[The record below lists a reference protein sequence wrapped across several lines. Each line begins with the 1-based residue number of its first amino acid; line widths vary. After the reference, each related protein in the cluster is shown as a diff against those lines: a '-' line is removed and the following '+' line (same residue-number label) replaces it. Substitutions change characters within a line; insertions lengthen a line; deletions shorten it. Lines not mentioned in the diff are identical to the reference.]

1 MQLGFFAAQ
10 LCSYFFV
17 YFFVVL
23 HKKFNN
29 EWCLEIKEE
38 VTVGALFFVSTR
50 RCDLVGRERGAIMHQ
65 FGTRAGDI

>member
-38 VTVGALFFVSTR
+38 VTVGALFLCLLEGVTWWEE
-50 RCDLVGRERGAIMHQ
+50 REEQ
-65 FGTRAGDI
+65 

>member
-1 MQLGFFAAQ
+1 M
-10 LCSYFFV
+10 
-17 YFFVVL
+17 VL

-38 VTVGALFFVSTR
+38 VTIFCSVEERGALFFVSTI
-50 RCDLVGRERGAIMHQ
+50 RCDLVGRGAIMHQ